1 MAKDKKCDWWKMKTD
16 WSDIL
21 LPFPDEAIGK
31 AVKAAYRY
39 LLYEEVMKIN
49 DQEPSENQI
58 VLRILFNLFQPSVD
72 DAIQKYRE
80 KQEQGRKMQ
89 ETARQNQLKREEAK
103 RYADA
108 EHTSEN
114 KQTNEN
120 NHTNENIH
128 MNENEQ
134 ARDQILKENNIDLND
149 TERYSIEEL
158 RKILERK

>member
-1 MAKDKKCDWWKMKTD
+1 MAKDKACDWWKMKEA
-16 WSDIL
+16 WGEIL
-21 LPFPDEAIGK
+21 LSFPDDAIGK
-31 AVKAAYRY
+31 AVKAAYSY
-39 LLYEEVMKIN
+39 LLHGEAYETK
-49 DQEPSENQI
+49 DQDSSESI
-58 VLRILFNLFQPSVD
+58 VVSAVFSMFKSSID

-89 ETARQNQLKREEAK
+89 EISKQNRQKREEAK
-103 RYADA
+103 RYTDA

-114 KQTNEN
+114 KHMNDYNHANEN
-120 NHTNENIH
+120 TH
-128 MNENEQ
+128 MNENDQ